1 MTTTTVI
8 EKSGPL
14 TIYKADVEYEI
25 PPVDL
30 LTLLFET
37 DHCSAKEDTLLHIDA
52 ANPSQ
57 SLNKSQAR
65 NLTKRI
71 GHTLRHRYGIGSHH
85 GKLDYVTC
93 ISAGN
98 YILPTVFFGVAAAGG
113 VFSSVSSSSTVPELA
128 RLIQS
133 APSDLVICSPETQD
147 VAIQAAKVCGIPD
160 DRVLVVDAP
169 NVALREITSGKDVL
183 GKDMMEW
190 RRLSKEEAENIPV
203 CLIYSSGTTGL
214 PKGVPLSHRNMTAAA
229 HISCGMIKS
238 QMSFDYKTIAHLPVA
253 HIAGM
258 QGYFVNPMYMGG
270 PTYWMPKFDFVQFLD
285 YCERYKISF
294 FFTVPPIYLL
304 IAKSP
309 AVTNQFRFLE
319 YAISGAAPMG
329 KELQEAASAKFK
341 DGQTFIT
348 QTWGL
353 SENTGSATLNNFGE
367 IDLSGSVSRLLP
379 NMKLRIVDDDGQD
392 VEVGKEGELLLKGPI
407 VFKGY
412 HNNPDASKDA
422 FDSEGYFRT
431 GDVGLFRNGMFYIVD
446 RKKELI
452 KYKGMQVAPAELEA
466 HLLSHPDILDA
477 AVIGVDFEHTEA
489 PRAYVVA
496 DRSRVSAEQIKLFV
510 KEHMAT
516 YKQLRGGVVFVDAIP
531 KSPSGKILRRDLRA
545 MAKAETGSTKAKL

>member
-8 EKSGPL
+8 EKSGSL
-14 TIYKADVEYEI
+14 TVYKANVEYEI

-30 LTLLFET
+30 LTLLF
-37 DHCSAKEDTLLHIDA
+37 AKEDTLLHIDA
-52 ANPSQ
+52 SNPSL

-65 NLTKRI
+65 DLTKRI
-71 GHTLRHRYGIGSHH
+71 AYTLRHKYGIGKTS
-85 GKLDYVTC
+85 GELDYVTC

-98 YILPTVFFGVAAAGG
+98 YVLPTVFFGVAAAGG
-113 VFSSVSSSSTVPELA
+113 VFSSVSSSATAPELA
-128 RLIQS
+128 RLIKS
-133 APSDLVICSPETQD
+133 APSDLVICSPETQNI
-147 VAIQAAKVCGIPD
+147 ATQAAKACGIPGE
-160 DRVLVVDAP
+160 RVLVVDAA
-169 NVALREITSGKDVL
+169 NVALREVTSEKDVL
-183 GKDMMEW
+183 GQEMMDW
-190 RRLSKEEAENIPV
+190 KRLSKEEAENVPV

-214 PKGVPLSHRNMTAAA
+214 PKGVPLSHTNMVAEA
-229 HISCGMIKS
+229 HISCGMIKPHL
-238 QMSFDYKTIAHLPVA
+238 SFEYRTIAHLPVA

-285 YCERYKISF
+285 YCDRYKISF

-309 AVTNQFRFLE
+309 AVTNQFRHLE

-341 DGQTFIT
+341 NGQTFIS

-353 SENTGSATLNNFGE
+353 SENTGSATLNNFRE
-367 IDLSGSVSRLLP
+367 VDLSGSVSRLLP
-379 NMKLRIVDDDGQD
+379 NMKLRIVDDDGRD
-392 VEVGKEGELLLKGPI
+392 VEVGLEGELLLKGPI

-412 HNNPDASKDA
+412 HNNPEASRDA

-477 AVIGVDFEHTEA
+477 AVVGVDFEHTEV

-496 DRSRVSAEQIKLFV
+496 DRSKVSEDQIKAFV
-510 KEHMAT
+510 KEHMAAH
-516 YKQLRGGVVFVDAIP
+516 KQLRGGVVFIDAIP
-531 KSPSGKILRRDLRA
+531 KSPSGKILRKDLRA
-545 MAKAETGSTKAKL
+545 MAKAESGQLKAKL

>member
-37 DHCSAKEDTLLHIDA
+37 DHCSAKEDTPLHIDA
-52 ANPSQ
+52 SNPSL
-57 SLNKSQAR
+57 SLTKSQAR
-65 NLTKRI
+65 DLTKRI
-71 GHTLRHRYGIGSHH
+71 GYTLRHNYGIGNTS

-113 VFSSVSSSSTVPELA
+113 VFSSVSSSATIPELA
-128 RLIQS
+128 RLIKS
-133 APSDLVICSPETQD
+133 APSDLVICSPETRD
-147 VAIQAAKVCGIPD
+147 VALQAAKSCGIPA
-160 DRVLVVDAP
+160 DRVLVIDAT
-169 NVALREITSGKDVL
+169 NVALREVASGQNVL
-183 GKDMMEW
+183 GKERMDW
-190 RRLSKEEAENIPV
+190 KRLSKEEAENVPV

-214 PKGVPLSHRNMTAAA
+214 PKGVPLSHTNMVAEA
-229 HISCGMIKS
+229 HISCGMVKR
-238 QMSFDYKTIAHLPVA
+238 QMSFDYRTIAHLPVA

-270 PTYWMPKFDFVQFLD
+270 TTYWMSKFDFAQFLD
-285 YCERYKISF
+285 HCDRYKITC

-309 AVTNQFRFLE
+309 AVTNQFRHLE

-341 DGQTFIT
+341 NGQTFIS

-367 IDLSGSVSRLLP
+367 VDLSGSVSRLLP
-379 NMKLRIVDDDGQD
+379 NMKLRIVDDDGRD
-392 VEVGKEGELLLKGPI
+392 VGVGQEGELLLKGPV

-412 HNNPDASKDA
+412 HNNPEASKVV

-466 HLLSHPDILDA
+466 HLLSHPNILDA

-496 DRSRVSAEQIKLFV
+496 DCSKVSEEQIKAFV
-510 KEHMAT
+510 REHMAT
-516 YKQLRGGVVFVDAIP
+516 HKQLRGGVVFIDAIP
-531 KSPSGKILRRDLRA
+531 KSPSGKILRKDLRA
-545 MAKAETGSTKAKL
+545 MAKAETGQTKAKL